1 MCVAAAV
8 KSSPSFR
15 RGTVGFTLIEM
26 MVVISIAALLLALA
40 VPGFSALMASSRM
53 ESRTQALLSSVQF
66 ARSEAIRSNANVYLC
81 ALNSK
86 TNLDVQGC
94 QGKAKKGDT
103 SWSEGVLLFA
113 DRPGGTTARY
123 NSGERRRHV
132 IFTGEP
138 TVSSALDQ
146 FMLTP
151 EGRLPTGVNPS
162 WVVRDTPSGQCAS
175 VTVLANG
182 RPQLCR
188 GADCAGCA

>member
-1 MCVAAAV
+1 MPYADTRRTAA
-8 KSSPSFR
+8 
-15 RGTVGFTLIEM
+15 GFTLIEM
-26 MVVISIAALLLALA
+26 MVVISIVAILLALA
-40 VPGFSALMASSRM
+40 VPAFNALMASSRM

-66 ARSEAIRSNANVYLC
+66 ARSEAIRSNGNVYVC

-113 DRPGGTTARY
+113 DQPGGTAAGY

-132 IFTGEP
+132 IFTGQPE
-138 TVSSALDQ
+138 VSSALDK

-151 EGRLPTGVNPS
+151 EGRPPTGVSPS
-162 WVVRDTPSGQCAS
+162 WVVRDAPSGQCAS
-175 VTVLANG
+175 IIVLANG
-182 RPQLCR
+182 RPRLCK
-188 GADCAGCA
+188 GVDCAGCA

>member
-1 MCVAAAV
+1 MRNIDSGRSGA
-8 KSSPSFR
+8 
-15 RGTVGFTLIEM
+15 GFTLIEM
-26 MVVISIAALLLALA
+26 MVVVFIVAVLLALA
-40 VPGFSALMASSRM
+40 VPGFNAVMANSRM
-53 ESRTQALLSSVQF
+53 ESRTQALLSSVQS
-66 ARSEAIRSNANVYLC
+66 ARSEAIRSNGNVYVC

-86 TNLDVQGC
+86 INLEIQGC
-94 QGKAKKGDT
+94 QRKAEQGET

-113 DRPGGTTARY
+113 DRPGGSLGHY
-123 NSGERRRHV
+123 DSGERLRHV

-138 TVSSALDQ
+138 KVSSALDK

-151 EGRLPTGVNPS
+151 EGRLPVGVSPS

-182 RPQLCR
+182 RPQLCK

>member
-1 MCVAAAV
+1 MPYADIRRAAA
-8 KSSPSFR
+8 
-15 RGTVGFTLIEM
+15 GFTLIEM
-26 MVVISIAALLLALA
+26 MVVVAIVAVLLTLA
-40 VPGFSALMASSRM
+40 VPGFNALTASSRM
-53 ESRTQALLSSVQF
+53 EGRIQALLSSVQF
-66 ARSEAIRSNANVYLC
+66 ARSEAIRSNGNVYVC

-103 SWSEGVLLFA
+103 AWSEGVLLFA
-113 DRPGGTTARY
+113 DLPGGSRAVY

-132 IFTGEP
+132 LFSGEP
-138 TVSSALDQ
+138 KVGSALDK

-151 EGRLPTGVNPS
+151 EGRPPVGVSPS

-182 RPQLCR
+182 RPRLCK